1 MQLKRYTV
9 VLADR
14 TTGVVRRFTIARAAV
29 LLIVLGAVTLPV
41 LVALGARQ
49 GALNELGQLRSANAR
64 LTLENDSYRSITGEL
79 TTQITSLR
87 TAITDLG
94 DRANLDPATL
104 RAVERLPSVVKS
116 RAVGGGR
123 AVESA
128 ADMLAIATGSPQG
141 SFGVLKDL
149 LGILETRL
157 ESVRTSVEKREALAA
172 ATPSIWPAQ
181 GWLSD
186 GYGSRRDP
194 FTGQPDFHPAL
205 DISADRGDRV
215 YATAA
220 GTVRT
225 AAYTGAYGN
234 LVTIDHGFGLSTRYG
249 HLVRFAVKPNERVNR
264 GEVIGYIGAT
274 GRATGNHLHFEVWVD
289 GKPVNPLRL
298 LTKPHPE

>member
-14 TTGVVRRFTIARAAV
+14 TTGVVRRFTIARMAV
-29 LLIVLGAVTLPV
+29 LLVFMSAVTLPV
-41 LVALGARQ
+41 LIGLGARQ
-49 GALNELGQLRSANAR
+49 RSQNEVGQLRAANAR
-64 LTLENDSYRSITGEL
+64 LQLENESYRAITGEL

-87 TAITDLG
+87 TAITELG

-104 RAVERLPSVVKS
+104 HAVERLPGVVKS
-116 RAVGGGR
+116 RAVGGAR
-123 AVESA
+123 AVDSA
-128 ADMLAIATGSPQG
+128 ADLLAIATGSPQG

-149 LGILETRL
+149 LGILESRL
-157 ESVRTSVEKREALAA
+157 ASVRTSVERREALAA

-186 GYGSRRDP
+186 GYGNRRDP

-220 GTVRT
+220 GTVKT
-225 AAYTGAYGN
+225 ASYSGAYGN

-249 HLVRFAVKPNERVNR
+249 HLMRFNVKPNQRVSR
-264 GEVIGYIGAT
+264 GDVIGYVGAT

-298 LTKPHPE
+298 LTQSHP